1 MQTSITTLPAFQ
13 PTSTHRHI
21 SHFPA
26 NRLLTRLRERDIR
39 INDFMDYWERYRAME
54 DNTPS
59 TYTCGDG
66 MIYVN
71 LETINADSLAKV
83 LNNNIESKAIIFD
96 MRGILSIIRL
106 FSIHL
111 PVFFIQSRGE

>member
-1 MQTSITTLPAFQ
+1 MQLFNKIVGTAV
-13 PTSTHRHI
+13 
-21 SHFPA
+21 
-26 NRLLTRLRERDIR
+26 
-39 INDFMDYWERYRAME
+39 E

-71 LETINADSLAKV
+71 LGTINADSLAKV

-96 MRGILSIIRL
+96 MRGYPVDYPAVLDTLTCFFILS
-106 FSIHL
+106 
-111 PVFFIQSRGE
+111 RGG